1 MFGNSFKSRVI
12 LPVILVLATLTIV
25 LTVLVS
31 VKFLSF
37 NNSLIDEKLLA
48 NAQSL
53 RFFLEDSKDRTR
65 AAAVS
70 MASNPETI
78 NALGSRC
85 PEALRQILESAI
97 DLYRVDYFTVTDDT
111 GIVLFRTHEPD
122 NHGDSLRHIHCVSAA
137 LDGRVSSQFDACV
150 VVKVSARTGAPV
162 YDTDG
167 TFLGAISAGI
177 RFDIDEAVDRLKTYF
192 DSDVTVVFGDT
203 RIATTNVRNG
213 HRINNTVIENQN
225 IIKILTEDKQ
235 EYFGNTDVAGIVYRI
250 FGLPLFNA
258 QAEPFAAILIGAPLS
273 ELHAESNALVRNIV
287 LISGMGLLVAALI
300 LYRVIS
306 SISEP
311 LAMLSEGMS
320 SIENGDLNVTISHNE
335 SGCELGRARKA
346 MWKMANTIQRLIT
359 EISVTI
365 SEHEKGN
372 TDYRLDS
379 SAFYGDYR
387 TLVEQIMK
395 LSDLGMND
403 QLTKLPNR
411 RSFDNR
417 LALEWNRAN
426 REKVPLSILMLDVD
440 HFKAY
445 NDTYGHQQGDVA
457 LRIVAGIIPK
467 PLRRATD
474 FAARWG
480 GEEFVVLLPNTD
492 LKGAMRIAEEIR
504 AKIEST
510 AIPSIDE
517 GSTKKVTVSIGINT
531 QIPLPNTTIEAL
543 IAKADEALY
552 RAKKAGRNK
561 VCWHE
566 SETALDGLL
575 ENR

>member
-12 LPVILVLATLTIV
+12 APVILVLATLTIV

-31 VKFLSF
+31 MKFLSF

-53 RFFLEDSKDRTR
+53 KFFLEDSKDRTR
-65 AAAVS
+65 TAAVS

-78 NALGSRC
+78 HAVGSRC
-85 PEALRQILESAI
+85 PVTLRQVFESAI
-97 DLYRVDYFTVTDDT
+97 DLYQVDYFTITDDT
-111 GIVLFRTHEPD
+111 GIVLIRTHEPESC
-122 NHGDSLRHIHCVSAA
+122 GDSIQHIHCVRAA
-137 LDGRVSSQFDACV
+137 LDGSMSSQFDADV
-150 VVKVSARTGAPV
+150 VVKVSARTGTPV

-167 TFLGAISAGI
+167 TFLGTISAGI
-177 RFDIDEAVDRLKTYF
+177 RFDTNKAVDRLKTHF
-192 DSDVTVVFGDT
+192 NSEVTVVFGDT

-213 HRINNTVIENQN
+213 QRIDNTVVENQHMM
-225 IIKILTEDKQ
+225 KILTEDKR
-235 EYFGNTDVAGIVYRI
+235 EYFGNTDVAGIVCRI
-250 FGLPLFNA
+250 FGLPLLNA

-273 ELHAESNALVRNIV
+273 ELHAESNALIRNIV
-287 LISGMGLLVAALI
+287 MISGIGLLVAILI

-320 SIENGDLNVTISHNE
+320 SIENGDLNVAISHDE
-335 SGCELGRARKA
+335 SRCELGRAGKA
-346 MWKMANTIQRLIT
+346 MRKMVNTIQRLIT
-359 EISVTI
+359 EINITI

-379 SAFYGDYR
+379 NAFYGDYR

-411 RSFDNR
+411 RAFDNR
-417 LALEWNRAN
+417 LELEWNRAM
-426 REKVPLSILMLDVD
+426 REKIPLSMLMLDVD
-440 HFKAY
+440 HFKVY

-457 LRIVAGIIPK
+457 LRIVAGIIPQ
-467 PLRRATD
+467 PIRRAAD

-492 LKGAMRIAEEIR
+492 SNGALHIAEKIR
-504 AKIEST
+504 TKIEST

-517 GSTKKVTVSIGINT
+517 GTTKNITVSIGINT
-531 QIPLPNTTIEAL
+531 QIPLPNITIEEL

-552 RAKKAGRNK
+552 RAKRAGRNK
-561 VCWHE
+561 VCWHK
-566 SETALDGLL
+566 SE
-575 ENR
+575 EEK